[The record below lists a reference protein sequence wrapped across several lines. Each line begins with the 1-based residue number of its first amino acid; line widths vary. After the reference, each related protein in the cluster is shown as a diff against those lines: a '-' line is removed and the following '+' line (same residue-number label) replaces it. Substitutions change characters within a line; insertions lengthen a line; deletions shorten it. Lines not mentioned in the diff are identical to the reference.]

1 MVKVTINGTVYSF
14 DNERYPL
21 AEAIELEEQLGMPFG
36 EWRGTALGAGSAR
49 ALAGFVWLV
58 LKRNGQDVPLAD
70 IISGKFELAES
81 DIRVEAEG
89 GDPTAAPSGPPGP
102 STSQPSPKSS
112 GSGPGSGSTSPSVT
126 STSSSGT

>member
-1 MVKVTINGTVYSF
+1 MVKVTINGEIYAF

-36 EWRGTALGAGSAR
+36 EWRGVALGAGSAR

-58 LKRNGQDVPLAD
+58 LRRNGQDVPLAD

-89 GDPTAAPSGPPGP
+89 EPDPTAAPSGPPGP
-102 STSQPSPKSS
+102 STSQ
-112 GSGPGSGSTSPSVT
+112 
-126 STSSSGT
+126 